1 MSKAHSGTESS
12 IDAAEQCRRDD
23 LRAEYEGFEF
33 RVPAEGR
40 VLVTNVSYGQAEADD
55 HRYVV
60 TVENG
65 VAWSCTCPHH
75 RHRSARCKH
84 MRAVANTDAVIMATS
99 APTSTAKRL
108 AHEYGHRPTR
118 RGPASCRP
126 PLPGSDH

>member
-12 IDAAEQCRRDD
+12 IDAAEQCRRDER
-23 LRAEYEGFEF
+23 RARYEGFEF

-65 VAWSCTCPHH
+65 VAWSCTCLHH
-75 RHRSARCKH
+75 EYRSARCKH
-84 MRAVANTDAVIMATS
+84 MRAVANTDAVIMAAS
-99 APTSTAKRL
+99 ASGDGLDEERQ
-108 AHEYGHRPTR
+108 
-118 RGPASCRP
+118 
-126 PLPGSDH
+126 

>member
-40 VLVTNVSYGQAEADD
+40 VLVTNVSYGDYETDE
-55 HRYVV
+55 HRHVV
-60 TVENG
+60 SVENG

-75 RHRSARCKH
+75 KHRSARCKH
-84 MRAVANTDAVIMATS
+84 IRATENTEAVLMAAS
-99 APTSTAKRL
+99 ASSDGPD
-108 AHEYGHRPTR
+108 EGRP
-118 RGPASCRP
+118 
-126 PLPGSDH
+126 

>member
-1 MSKAHSGTESS
+1 MSKTAVGTESS

-40 VLVTNVSYGQAEADD
+40 VLVTNVSYGADEADE

-60 TVENG
+60 SVENG

-75 RHRSARCKH
+75 KHRSARCKH
-84 MRAVANTDAVIMATS
+84 IRATENRDAVLRAAS
-99 APTSTAKRL
+99 ASVDGPV
-108 AHEYGHRPTR
+108 EGRP
-118 RGPASCRP
+118 
-126 PLPGSDH
+126 

>member
-75 RHRSARCKH
+75 EYRSARCKH
-84 MRAVANTDAVIMATS
+84 MRAVANTDAVIAT
-99 APTSTAKRL
+99 ARMCLQRADRCLWWGQVHDHATPFSTV
-108 AHEYGHRPTR
+108 TT
-118 RGPASCRP
+118 
-126 PLPGSDH
+126 